1 MTLSNS
7 EKFSSESASSD
18 AATLDALAAFI
29 GFFSLVL
36 VIILTTLKLLL
47 EPGMALLSVNESV
60 DPFSLELWLDY
71 AVFFGAIVL
80 VLLVATR
87 FNDVLIANRDSA
99 GKLLVYTALGMGLI
113 GCLVGFLGAP
123 SAVVLGLAAVAISL
137 FVLIWGIV
145 LSTINSV
152 VLTFMLMLAS
162 VLGGIIVVLD
172 TQFSSSLTFVILG
185 LLYIISG
192 QAARLISPARLARI
206 APATRRQSHERHVRG
221 KGNSF
226 TLLLVGSMFG
236 ITAILVRSLG
246 LTAQELAPAMGI
258 CLLISG
264 LILALFYRDLHTH
277 LGNGARRLLALILAL
292 GLIPY
297 PFVGSTGQ
305 LVCVCFLFIAGTIN
319 LVLIV
324 DSILETSRFNQI
336 SPFWIIGLEGSI
348 FFAGVLAVLL
358 CAAACMTLLNG
369 GLEILLFALV
379 AVASVLQ
386 IYSNNQAYP
395 LFRSSET
402 SAGAQTQATAVTGD
416 LPIASGQAEMPGL
429 REQAEMVE
437 MSVPEITVHY
447 SALWRH
453 RVDEIAEE
461 YRLTTRQKEI
471 MELLIMGRDLHYI
484 TVRLQISRP
493 TAKTHLS
500 NLYRKMNLH
509 SKQELID
516 LMEPIEQMEARP

>member
-1 MTLSNS
+1 
-7 EKFSSESASSD
+7 
-18 AATLDALAAFI
+18 
-29 GFFSLVL
+29 
-36 VIILTTLKLLL
+36 
-47 EPGMALLSVNESV
+47 
-60 DPFSLELWLDY
+60 
-71 AVFFGAIVL
+71 
-80 VLLVATR
+80 
-87 FNDVLIANRDSA
+87 
-99 GKLLVYTALGMGLI
+99 
-113 GCLVGFLGAP
+113 
-123 SAVVLGLAAVAISL
+123 
-137 FVLIWGIV
+137 
-145 LSTINSV
+145 
-152 VLTFMLMLAS
+152 
-162 VLGGIIVVLD
+162 
-172 TQFSSSLTFVILG
+172 TFVILA
-185 LLYIISG
+185 LLFLISG
-192 QAARLISPARLARI
+192 LAARHISPALLARI
-206 APATRRQSHERHVRG
+206 APATRRQSRERHVRG

-264 LILALFYRDLHTH
+264 LILALFYRDLHTR
-277 LGNGARRLLALILAL
+277 LGNIAKRLLALIMTL
-292 GLIPY
+292 GLLPF

-305 LVCVCFLFIAGTIN
+305 LICVCFLFIAGAIN

-358 CAAACMTLLNG
+358 CSAAFLTLLGN
-369 GLEILLFALV
+369 GLEITLFVLV
-379 AVASVLQ
+379 GVASVLQ

-395 LFRSSET
+395 LFRSSVAGAGAAAEAET
-402 SAGAQTQATAVTGD
+402 EAVAEAAAETLTARDLSAGAAELPLVAGLAEITEVT
-416 LPIASGQAEMPGL
+416 E
-429 REQAEMVE
+429 V
-437 MSVPEITVHY
+437 TVHY

-516 LMEPIEQMEARP
+516 LMEPVEEQEAHS